1 MPVTPNERVVQFLEQ
16 VSDQLNPNA
25 KKIDGFDNSIVG
37 VGNQYT
43 KEPLLIYDEMLIWEQ
58 LVDEGMEPEETGD
71 HMAFNIAG
79 AWVGEGTPIIMSHVN
94 DH

>member
-25 KKIDGFDNSIVG
+25 KKIDGFDNCIVG

-43 KEPLLIYDEMLIWEQ
+43 KEPLLIYDERLIWEQ
-58 LVDEGMEPEETGD
+58 LVDEGMEPEEAWD